1 MSQLVQDVRFSLRML
16 AKNPGFTAVA
26 VLTLALGI
34 GANTAIFSVVYAV
47 LLRPL
52 PFKDSGRLVMLW
64 ETQERGHTD
73 RDVVAPPNFV
83 DWKQQ
88 SKTLDH
94 LTAMWWY
101 GSVVTIQGEPTEVPA
116 VRVTSDF
123 FDALG
128 VKPARGR
135 PFSPEEQHHDGLR
148 VAILSDSLWR
158 RLGGD
163 PEVIGKTIQIGKPS
177 QSSQESYTVVGI
189 MPPGFDFPDNDDVWF
204 PLPAEAFVGDRGY
217 HYLRVIGK
225 LKPGVTI
232 AQAQSE
238 MNTIAGRLQQ
248 AYPEK
253 NRGIGVNVV
262 SLQEQT
268 VGEVKRALLVLLAA
282 VGCLLLIACANV
294 ANLMLARTAARQR
307 EFALREAMGASR
319 WRVMRYVWVESILL
333 AVMGGIL
340 GVDGAYWGVR
350 AFVAF
355 DPFHLPRLQEIAV
368 NSSMLLFTLL
378 VSVSTGLLFGLA
390 PALRSSRLDLN
401 ETLKNGSEHHCGK
414 PSQTLARSALA
425 IVQVALSIVLLT
437 GAGLLLRSFIQR
449 VSVPLGFRPEGVLE
463 VQLPWSINPQVDQ
476 LLDRLRALPGVQS
489 AGAATSFPPDPPG
502 ASSIE
507 IEGRPAAP
515 GEQPGAGFTVVTPD
529 YFRAA
534 GMTLREGR
542 FIEAKRYRQCTAR
555 GGDQ

>member
-1 MSQLVQDVRFSLRML
+1 M
-16 AKNPGFTAVA
+16 
-26 VLTLALGI
+26 
-34 GANTAIFSVVYAV
+34 
-47 LLRPL
+47 
-52 PFKDSGRLVMLW
+52 
-64 ETQERGHTD
+64 
-73 RDVVAPPNFV
+73 
-83 DWKQQ
+83 
-88 SKTLDH
+88 
-94 LTAMWWY
+94 
-101 GSVVTIQGEPTEVPA
+101 
-116 VRVTSDF
+116 
-123 FDALG
+123 
-128 VKPARGR
+128 
-135 PFSPEEQHHDGLR
+135 
-148 VAILSDSLWR
+148 
-158 RLGGD
+158 
-163 PEVIGKTIQIGKPS
+163 
-177 QSSQESYTVVGI
+177 
-189 MPPGFDFPDNDDVWF
+189 
-204 PLPAEAFVGDRGY
+204 
-217 HYLRVIGK
+217 
-225 LKPGVTI
+225 
-232 AQAQSE
+232 
-238 MNTIAGRLQQ
+238 
-248 AYPEK
+248 
-253 NRGIGVNVV
+253 
-262 SLQEQT
+262 
-268 VGEVKRALLVLLAA
+268 
-282 VGCLLLIACANV
+282 GCLLLIACANV

-319 WRVMRYVWVESILL
+319 WRVMRYVWLESILL

-401 ETLKNGSEHHCGK
+401 ATLKNGSEHHCGK

-463 VQLPWSINPQVDQ
+463 VQLPWSINSQVDQ

-515 GEQPGAGFTVVTPD
+515 GDQPA
-529 YFRAA
+529 RALQSSHRITSA
-534 GMTLREGR
+534 PP
-542 FIEAKRYRQCTAR
+542 A
-555 GGDQ
+555 

>member
-1 MSQLVQDVRFSLRML
+1 M
-16 AKNPGFTAVA
+16 
-26 VLTLALGI
+26 
-34 GANTAIFSVVYAV
+34 
-47 LLRPL
+47 
-52 PFKDSGRLVMLW
+52 
-64 ETQERGHTD
+64 
-73 RDVVAPPNFV
+73 
-83 DWKQQ
+83 
-88 SKTLDH
+88 
-94 LTAMWWY
+94 
-101 GSVVTIQGEPTEVPA
+101 
-116 VRVTSDF
+116 
-123 FDALG
+123 
-128 VKPARGR
+128 
-135 PFSPEEQHHDGLR
+135 
-148 VAILSDSLWR
+148 
-158 RLGGD
+158 
-163 PEVIGKTIQIGKPS
+163 GKPS
-177 QSSQESYTVVGI
+177 QSSQESYTVVGV

-268 VGEVKRALLVLLAA
+268 VGEVRRALLVLLAA

-401 ETLKNGSEHHCGK
+401 ETLKNGSERHCGK